1 VTDFTDSHH
10 GSITAVYVR
19 THVRDGIASS
29 ASTRP
34 RPTRPSQLG
43 RTRLCRPC
51 LARPPP
57 HFLSFPHPTRHA
69 PLHPA
74 AEEGRSAG
82 FRPLPRRGA
91 LLTLAPRE
99 AVGADVG
106 HCPLPD
112 RALCAPQCSNVRR
125 YGCILPSSARYNLK
139 LDRSGDIFFFK
150 SPAEGSPFSRL
161 VPRFSVFM
169 FEPPAH
175 H

>member
-1 VTDFTDSHH
+1 MWCDRLHGLAPWLDHSCLCAHPRARWNRVIRFDSAPADAPVPPRSH
-10 GSITAVYVR
+10 
-19 THVRDGIASS
+19 SS
-29 ASTRP
+29 LSSL
-34 RPTRPSQLG
+34 PS
-43 RTRLCRPC
+43 
-51 LARPPP
+51 RPPP

-125 YGCILPSSARYNLK
+125 YGCIPSSSARYNLK
-139 LDRSGDIFFFK
+139 LGLQRRLFFFK
-150 SPAEGSPFSRL
+150 SPAEGSPFS
-161 VPRFSVFM
+161 
-169 FEPPAH
+169 
-175 H
+175 

>member
-34 RPTRPSQLG
+34 RPTRPSHLG

-82 FRPLPRRGA
+82 FRALPRRGA
-91 LLTLAPRE
+91 LLTLAPGE

-125 YGCILPSSARYNLK
+125 YGCIPSSSARYNLK
-139 LDRSGDIFFFK
+139 LGLQRRFFF
-150 SPAEGSPFSRL
+150 SNLRRRALHLADWYL
-161 VPRFSVFM
+161 VLVS
-169 FEPPAH
+169 ACLSYH
-175 H
+175 